1 MQLHHDFAQK
11 LPHLVR
17 PTEGEEQPNPQMV
30 ILNEE
35 LATKLGLDPDWLRSS
50 EGVDFLTG
58 RAGGHAMAYSGF
70 QFGAFNPQMGDG
82 RAMLLGAMGSP
93 CQGNWTYSLFPPRVR
108 WPRNAVFHAARV
120 PSL

>member
-35 LATKLGLDPDWLRSS
+35 LARQLGFDPDWLRSS
-50 EGVDFLTG
+50 EGIEFLTG

-82 RAMLLGAMGSP
+82 RAI
-93 CQGNWTYSLFPPRVR
+93 F
-108 WPRNAVFHAARV
+108 
-120 PSL
+120 